1 MARRGTWRSVL
12 GLVAAM
18 AGMTALAPAASAS
31 IGTPALTLSPS
42 SATAAATADLGADI
56 KFSPAGGDSVKNLT
70 LQLPAGLIANA
81 SIDGGACVKSA
92 TPLPACQV
100 GTGTI
105 SATENSLGGAMLSL
119 PAAFS
124 LVAPPAPVDLA
135 GLAVSVKD
143 PLSGSFQ
150 QLGTPATVTVRPSSD
165 PAGVGLNIAFSNVPD
180 TYTVLGMPTS
190 ISINEINSTF
200 NGLRFPSSCPATP
213 ANFSVSANS
222 YGDATVRSASA
233 PLTVTGCSSLPFSPG
248 FKVTAARDS
257 GDHKVQITTDITQAA
272 GQATPRSAEL
282 TLPSAVLGPNLG
294 AISQV
299 CPNPSS
305 GTCKPVGSASA
316 TSPLY
321 PNALSGQAYL
331 TGTPGAFVA
340 PSITLVFPPPFGLTL
355 AGAINLSTNS
365 TTFTGIP
372 DIPLSDLR
380 VVLNGGS
387 SGVFASSCVTPS
399 GTATSTLVS
408 QNGDKTV
415 TVPAAFTV
423 ANCTPP
429 AGGGGG
435 SAGGRAPK
443 LSGAHVVG
451 LLRGR
456 PAMAFRVSA
465 GRGAPRLSTLTIGS
479 VPGLTFVRRRVH
491 KHLRVVGVTLKG
503 AKLRSVSLVRG
514 RLLIKLAKPTNAVTV
529 LIGRRALR
537 ESRGL
542 RTKAQHSKVKKLPLT
557 VVTRDAKG
565 KRTTL
570 RVKITKLGLPRSSA

>member
-1 MARRGTWRSVL
+1 MRRRMLAPVAVL
-12 GLVAAM
+12 
-18 AGMTALAPAASAS
+18 AGMAALAPAASAS
-31 IGTPALTLSPS
+31 IGTPALALTPS
-42 SATAAATADLGADI
+42 SATAASTANLGADI
-56 KFSPAGGDSVKNLT
+56 KFSPSGGDSVKNLT

-81 SIDGGACVKSA
+81 SIDGGACLKSA

-100 GTGTI
+100 GTGTV

-119 PAAFS
+119 PAEFS
-124 LVAPPAPVDLA
+124 LVAPPASADLA

-150 QLGTPATVTVRPSSD
+150 QLGSPATVTVRPVSD

-180 TYTVLGMPTS
+180 TYTVLGTPTS
-190 ISINEINSTF
+190 ISVNEINSTF
-200 NGLRFPSSCPATP
+200 DGLRFPSSCPATP

-222 YGDATVRSASA
+222 YGDATVHTASA

-248 FKVTAARDS
+248 FAVTAARDS
-257 GDHKVQITTDITQAA
+257 GDHQVQITTDITQVA
-272 GQATPRSAEL
+272 GQATPRSVAL
-282 TLPSAVLGPNLG
+282 TFPSAVLGPNLG
-294 AISQV
+294 AISQI

-305 GTCKPVGSASA
+305 GTCRPVGSATA

-321 PNALSGQAYL
+321 PNALSGQAFL
-331 TGTPGAFVA
+331 TGTPGALAA

-355 AGAINLSTNS
+355 SGAVNLSTNS
-365 TTFTGIP
+365 TTFTGVP

-387 SGVFASSCVTPS
+387 SGVFASSCATPT
-399 GTATSTLVS
+399 GAAMSTLVS

-415 TVPAAFTV
+415 TVPATFTV

-429 AGGGGG
+429 AGRGG
-435 SAGGRAPK
+435 SGSAKGKAPK
-443 LSGAHVVG
+443 LSGAHVSG

-456 PAMAFRVSA
+456 PAIAFRVGTA
-465 GRGAPRLSTLTIGS
+465 PGAPKLTALTVGT

-491 KHLRVVGVTLKG
+491 KRLRIVGVTLKG
-503 AKLRSVSLVRG
+503 AKLKSVSLVHG
-514 RLLIKLAKPTNAVTV
+514 RLLIKLAKPTGAITVT
-529 LIGRRALR
+529 IGRRALR

-542 RTKAQHSKVKKLPLT
+542 RTKAQHSKVKKLALT
-557 VVTRDAKG
+557 VVTRDVKG
-565 KRTTL
+565 KSTTL
-570 RVKITKLGLPRSSA
+570 HVPITNLGLPA